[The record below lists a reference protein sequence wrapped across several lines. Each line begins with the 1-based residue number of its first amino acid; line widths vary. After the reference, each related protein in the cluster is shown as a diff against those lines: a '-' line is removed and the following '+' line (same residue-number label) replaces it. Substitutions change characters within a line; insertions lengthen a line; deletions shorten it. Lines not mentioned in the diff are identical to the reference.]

1 MGSKYEVNAD
11 TGNTTIAGNVAIT
24 GQVSGKLIPFPILP
38 STTPAG
44 AQTIYCAYHGGYSSG
59 YESSAQ
65 VPMPKCRIKRVTIN
79 IGSNTLNSASTLTLR
94 KNGASTGVTI
104 TIGAGQTGQLSV
116 NCDVQFN
123 EGDLL
128 SIEIVLGGTSGQGL
142 GIRGGVVWLE
152 I

>member
-1 MGSKYEVNAD
+1 MGTLYNVDAG
-11 TGNTTIAGNVAIT
+11 TGDTTIAGQILV
-24 GQVSGKLIPFPILP
+24 KRIPFPILP
-38 STTPAG
+38 SITPAG
-44 AQTIYCAYHGGYSSG
+44 AQTIYCAYHGSYSSG

-65 VPMPKCRIKRVTIN
+65 VPMPKCKIKKVTIN
-79 IGSNTLNSASTLTLR
+79 IRSNNLNSASTLTLR

-104 TIGAGQTGQLSV
+104 TIDAGQTGQLSV

>member
-1 MGSKYEVNAD
+1 MGTLYNVDAD
-11 TGNTTIAGNVAIT
+11 TGDTTIAGQILA
-24 GQVSGKLIPFPILP
+24 KRIPFPILP
-38 STTPAG
+38 SVTPAG
-44 AQTIYCAYHGGYSSG
+44 NQTIYCAYHGSYSSA
-59 YESSAQ
+59 YETSAQ
-65 VPMPKCRIKRVTIN
+65 VPMPKCKVKKVTIN
-79 IGSNTLNSASTLTLR
+79 IGIGSNTLNSASTLTLR

-128 SIEIVLGGTSGQGL
+128 SIEIVLGGNASQGL
-142 GIRGGVVWLE
+142 GIRGGVAWLE

>member
-1 MGSKYEVNAD
+1 MGTLYNVDAN
-11 TGNTTIAGNVAIT
+11 TGNTTIAGQILV
-24 GQVSGKLIPFPILP
+24 KRIPFPILP
-38 STTPAG
+38 SVTPSG
-44 AQTIYCAYHGGYSSG
+44 SQTIYLNYHGAYSSG

-65 VPMPKCRIKRVTIN
+65 VPMPKCKIKKVTIN
-79 IGSNTLNSASTLTLR
+79 IGSNSLNSASTLTLR

-104 TIGAGQTGQLSV
+104 SIGVGQTGQLSV

-128 SIEIVLGGTSGQGL
+128 SIEIVLGGTNAQGL
-142 GIRGGVVWLE
+142 GIRGGVAWLE